1 MKRKIFSIIAIASI
15 VIVSCKKDEVLDS
28 NQLGEA
34 IIKGNVYANLDE
46 TNDVNSVG
54 IFSPGSVPEDV
65 ENMMVSIEVD
75 TKNWDQTPD
84 NSYNYPKK
92 TYTAITD
99 ANGDYTL
106 TIPATEKASYVTLKF
121 NKLFTTKK
129 KYTTDGSSLVEEVYV
144 GNNSFSVNIFSGA
157 IINRSDEASVYTS
170 NAPANEYGS
179 AKIRVQFRCNSD
191 YGPNSIQTYDEI
203 AGTSLIG
210 KTVEFI
216 YSPGQQAPDGSYNNP
231 TVFSGII
238 GVDPVNPTY
247 GLVEIDIPT
256 FPTGQG
262 NAYINGVFSD
272 FQGTV
277 KKDDGTG
284 IEETQ
289 NAIWNLGNTYSYM
302 FNLEDGDIDTY
313 SVITIS
319 TTEN

>member
-1 MKRKIFSIIAIASI
+1 MKRKIFSILTIALVTMA
-15 VIVSCKKDEVLDS
+15 SCKKEVLDS

-54 IFSPGSVPEDV
+54 IFSPGSVPEQV
-65 ENMMVSIEVD
+65 EDMMVSVEID
-75 TKNWDQTPD
+75 TRNWDQTPD

-92 TYTAITD
+92 TYTATTN

-106 TIPATEKASYVTLKF
+106 TIPATEKASNVTLKF
-121 NKLFTTKK
+121 NKLYTTKK
-129 KYTTDGSSLVEEVYV
+129 KYTTDGSELIEEVYV
-144 GNNSFSVNIFSGA
+144 GDNSFNVTIFSGA
-157 IINRSDEASVYTS
+157 VVNRSDEASVNTS
-170 NAPANEYGS
+170 NSPSNEYGS

-191 YGPNSIQTYDEI
+191 YGPNSTQTYDPI

-216 YSPGQQAPDGSYNNP
+216 YAQGQQAPDGSYNNP
-231 TVFSGII
+231 TVFSGKI
-238 GVDPVNPTY
+238 VEDPINPTY
-247 GLVEIDIPT
+247 GLVEMNIPT

-262 NAYINGVFSD
+262 NVYITGVFSD

-284 IEETQ
+284 VEKTQ

-313 SVITIS
+313 GVISIG